1 MKTLSTTLILFIF
14 SISMTIGSVK
24 LMAQP
29 PNDLIANAIN
39 LVNQPIPYTGT
50 NVNFPAATNTNDFT
64 NGSGCMV
71 SHEGVWYKFTATK
84 VGNVGAGIINPS
96 GASVVFFE
104 GPATGVTSGTQLT
117 YVNQASNPCAM
128 QSVASIQTEVGKTY
142 YIYMRNLIISDVII
156 NISAAILLPPNDLI
170 ENAINL
176 GHGPIPYTETL
187 VNFPG
192 ATNTNDHTPGGT
204 GCALSQAGIWYKFT
218 ATKVGMVNA
227 GIMNPNGAV
236 VIFFEGPETGVSSG
250 MQLTHVNQAN
260 NPCSSSPLASIQT
273 TIGKTYYIYMR
284 NTVVSDIGIDT
295 TNAFQAPE
303 NDLVANAIDLNN
315 MEEYF
320 NNNIHFLMTTS
331 TNDGGQQGGCNTGST
346 PGIWYKFT
354 AGTDGQV
361 VAGLSSPP
369 NESAIIFFTA
379 ANENAQT
386 GADLTWV
393 DQPTNICNTNNLVSI
408 QATAG
413 STYYVFVGSA
423 IAYSNFAINLSG
435 VLSSSE
441 HTIID
446 FNYYPN
452 PVVDQL
458 HFNSKNTIDNIKLYN
473 LLGQNVLNQN
483 INNNSGSIDLR
494 HLSKGMYLAEI
505 TSGGATTT
513 AKILKK

>member
-14 SISMTIGSVK
+14 SISMTIGSAK

-128 QSVASIQTEVGKTY
+128 QSVASIQTTVGKTY
-142 YIYMRNLIISDVII
+142 YIYMRNLIISDVFI

-170 ENAINL
+170 ANATDL
-176 GHGPIPYTETL
+176 GYGPIPYTEAL

-192 ATNTNDHTPGGT
+192 ATVTGDGT
-204 GCALSQAGIWYKFT
+204 AGSGCTTIFSGVWYKFT
-218 ATKVGMVNA
+218 ATKAGTVNA
-227 GIMNPNGAV
+227 GIINPDGATV
-236 VIFFEGPETGVSSG
+236 VFFEGPATGVTNG
-250 MQLTHVNQAN
+250 TQLTYVNQGN
-260 NPCSSSPLASIQT
+260 NPCSPGPLASIQT
-273 TIGKTYYIYMR
+273 TIGTTYYIYMR
-284 NTVVSDIGIDT
+284 NTIVSDIGIDT
-295 TNAFQAPE
+295 TNAFQAPS
-303 NDLVANAIDLNN
+303 NDLIENAVNLNQET
-315 MEEYF
+315 MPYVQE
-320 NNNIHFLMTTS
+320 NIHFLMATN
-331 TNDGGQQGGCNTGST
+331 TNDGGQLNCPSGSIS
-346 PGIWYKFT
+346 GIWYKVT
-354 AGTDGQV
+354 PQQNGQIG
-361 VAGLSSPP
+361 AQMSSPDLETALVIYESQNP
-369 NESAIIFFTA
+369 NA
-379 ANENAQT
+379 ASGTE
-386 GADLTWV
+386 LTWV
-393 DQPTNICNTNNLVSI
+393 DQPLNPCDFGNYAIVD
-408 QATAG
+408 AEAG
-413 STYYVFVGSA
+413 KTYYFFAATSN
-423 IAYSNFAINLSG
+423 AYADIVIDTSL
-435 VLSSSE
+435 VLS
-441 HTIID
+441 TANQTFID